1 MVNVTKIRSL
11 CKDKGIKMSYVC
23 EQLGLARNYLNNVE
37 SGKNTMSEERIL
49 TVARILGTSFE
60 YLTDLT
66 DDPDPNFIKRS
77 AETLEE
83 KIIHEVMEKVFV
95 MPKEQLETLY
105 KMFGQSDEDF
115 ARTMEVIKA
124 MQK

>member
-1 MVNVTKIRSL
+1 MVNVTKIKEL
-11 CKDKGIKMSYVC
+11 CKEKGIKQGFIC
-23 EQLGLARNYLNNVE
+23 EQFDVAPSYLNDVAR
-37 SGKNTMSEERIL
+37 GKNTMSEERIL

-77 AETLEE
+77 AQSMEE
-83 KIIHEVMEKVFV
+83 KIIHEVMEKVFA